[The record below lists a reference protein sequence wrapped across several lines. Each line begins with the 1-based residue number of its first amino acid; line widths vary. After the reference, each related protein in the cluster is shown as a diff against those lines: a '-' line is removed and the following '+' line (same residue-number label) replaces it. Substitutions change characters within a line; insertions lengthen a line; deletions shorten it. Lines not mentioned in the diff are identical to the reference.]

1 MEDSEKKAPSVI
13 DRYFTRWY
21 RTGDQFRFVCCL
33 LSIDI
38 SIIYTYIYILKMLIN
53 YCVGVNADVDLK
65 GKVCEDHCIL
75 QHSNR

>member
-1 MEDSEKKAPSVI
+1 MLISFVSSV
-13 DRYFTRWY
+13 
-21 RTGDQFRFVCCL
+21 
-33 LSIDI
+33 LSAACYQLILAL
-38 SIIYTYIYILKMLIN
+38 YTLYILKMVIN